1 VGTSIA
7 CAGVGGSIWIY
18 QEYQVLKASLPEVS
32 QVKTFA
38 RDGTLTIKAADG
50 TILQQLGP
58 ASREQ
63 VDLDKMP
70 DRLLE
75 SFIAAEDHR
84 FYQHNG
90 IDYQAILR
98 AAKSNVSAQKIVQG
112 GSTITQQLARMV
124 FLNQEKTLERKLRE
138 ALLARKIER
147 NLTKERILERYLNL
161 VYLGSGAYGIAD
173 ASWRYFG
180 KSVSD
185 LELPEMA
192 LLAGL
197 PAAPSD
203 YSPLVNPD
211 VAKQR
216 RNTVLQRMQIEGFI
230 SASAAEAAMEEPL
243 NLNTKLP
250 NRLETDAPYFT
261 SYVQK
266 ELQRILPAETLERGG
281 LTVETSLNREW
292 QQHARETLQKLVEQ
306 EGSYENFR
314 QGALVTIDPDTGEIR
329 AMVGGTDFEETQFNR
344 VTQAQRQ
351 PGSTFKGIIYTAA
364 IAAGFSPY
372 KAYEDVPYKVDG
384 YKPQNYNHT
393 HVGWV
398 SMADALARSINVV
411 SLKVLLDIGFEP
423 TIELAH
429 EMGIQSKLK
438 STYSLALGSS
448 EVNLLELTN
457 AYATIANQGKYIEAH
472 GIRKVINRQG
482 EVIYKHPTKGKR
494 VFGKDTAAIVTWMLQ
509 QVVNAG
515 TGRAA
520 SLRDRPVAGKTGTTD
535 RSRDLWFVGYV
546 PQLVTGV
553 WLGNDD
559 NEPTWGSS
567 GTAAYGWRKFMAPLV
582 EDMSVKEFAELP
594 PLENREGTITAK
606 PVEPENE
613 QNLQIRRSRS
623 EPRQRQQRRARPARQ
638 PERNTQ
644 PTRSTTSDSS
654 AAARNNNSQPTTPAT
669 PEPKPEPK
677 PEPTTATTPVPRM
690 TPILK
695 DSNNNA
701 NDNAADGN
709 NPAPAPPTSESNS
722 QNDSVPEL
730 DPESLMPEPRI
741 SNPDASAPAPSSPE
755 ATTPKTNSSA
765 PTPSSEDTSGDTS
778 PSEPAESTSQS
789 EDSEAEE

>member
-1 VGTSIA
+1 VGASVA
-7 CAGVGGSIWIY
+7 CAGVGGTIWIY
-18 QEYQVLKASLPEVS
+18 QEYEVLKASLPDVA

-58 ASREQ
+58 ATREQ

-75 SFIAAEDHR
+75 SFIAAEDRR

-147 NLTKERILERYLNL
+147 NLTKEQILERYLNL

-216 RNTVLQRMQIEGFI
+216 RDTVLQRMQVEGFI
-230 SASAAEAAMEEPL
+230 SASVAEAAMEEPL
-243 NLNTKLP
+243 NLNPELP
-250 NRLETDAPYFT
+250 KRLETEAPYFT
-261 SYVQK
+261 TYVQK

-292 QQHARETLQKLVEQ
+292 QQHARETLQKLVKQ

-314 QGALVTIDPDTGEIR
+314 QGALVAIDPDTGEVR
-329 AMVGGTDFEETQFNR
+329 AMVGGTDFEDTQFNR

-398 SMADALARSINVV
+398 SIADALARSINVV
-411 SLKVLLDIGFEP
+411 AVKTLIDIGFKP

-429 EMGIQSKLK
+429 EMGIKSELQ

-457 AYATIANQGKYIEAH
+457 AYATIANQGKYLEAH

-482 EVIYKHPTKGKR
+482 KVIYKHPTKGKQ

-509 QVVNAG
+509 RVVYAG

-520 SLRDRPVAGKTGTTD
+520 SLPNRPVAGKTGTTD
-535 RSRDLWFVGYV
+535 RARDLWFVGYV
-546 PQLVTGV
+546 PQLVAGV

-567 GTAAYGWRKFMAPLV
+567 GTAAYGWRQFMAPLV
-582 EDMSVKEFAELP
+582 EDMPVKEFPELP
-594 PLENREGTITAK
+594 PLENRKGTITAK
-606 PVEPENE
+606 PVEPESE
-613 QNLQIRRSRS
+613 RNLPIRRSRP
-623 EPRQRQQRRARPARQ
+623 EPRQRQQRRTRPARQ
-638 PERNTQ
+638 PEPTQ
-644 PTRSTTSDSS
+644 PTRTTPSDSP
-654 AAARNNNSQPTTPAT
+654 APARNNNSQPTTPAT
-669 PEPKPEPK
+669 PEPTPQ
-677 PEPTTATTPVPRM
+677 PTTATTPVPTM

-695 DSNNNA
+695 DTNNNA
-701 NDNAADGN
+701 NDNAAGGSN
-709 NPAPAPPTSESNS
+709 PAPPTPTPESNS
-722 QNDSVPEL
+722 QNDSLPEV

-741 SNPDASAPAPSSPE
+741 SNPNSSAPAPSSE
-755 ATTPKTNSSA
+755 A
-765 PTPSSEDTSGDTS
+765 TSGDTS
-778 PSEPAESTSQS
+778 QSEPAESTSES
-789 EDSEAEE
+789 EDAEEEE